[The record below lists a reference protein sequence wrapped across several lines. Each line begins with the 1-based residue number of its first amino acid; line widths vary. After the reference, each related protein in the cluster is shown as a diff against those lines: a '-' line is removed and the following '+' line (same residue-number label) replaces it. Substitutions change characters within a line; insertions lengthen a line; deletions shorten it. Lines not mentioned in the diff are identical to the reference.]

1 MYEDLNFPG
10 VEGMSLSSMW
20 DIGICCDIRVCG
32 NMWDSIFLLVLL
44 EIKVFPFFSFV
55 LSLFHVVVQRIF
67 LVSWRNGFYCCCWFS
82 VFLFLFLLL
91 FLFWVLCNVWQKQN
105 KTKKIKV

>member
-20 DIGICCDIRVCG
+20 DIGFGCDIRVCG

-44 EIKVFPFFSFV
+44 KIKVFPF
-55 LSLFHVVVQRIF
+55 
-67 LVSWRNGFYCCCWFS
+67 
-82 VFLFLFLLL
+82 LL
-91 FLFWVLCNVWQKQN
+91 F
-105 KTKKIKV
+105 